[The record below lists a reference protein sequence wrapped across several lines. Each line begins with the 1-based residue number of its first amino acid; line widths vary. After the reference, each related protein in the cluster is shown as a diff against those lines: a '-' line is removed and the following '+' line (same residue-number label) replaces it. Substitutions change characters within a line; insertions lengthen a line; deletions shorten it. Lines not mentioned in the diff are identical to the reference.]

1 MDEVLEGFVKA
12 GRHAF
17 RTREYAALL
26 GKPLYARQVLHRLK
40 VRGKLL
46 GVRKGWWAFP
56 GAPPEAVA
64 CEISAPAYLSFHSAL
79 HLHGLTTQVPHTIQ
93 LAVTRFGRSYSILGR
108 TVREYKV
115 QKRFFNGFS
124 AQDGV
129 LIARP
134 EKALADCLN
143 VPRACPQMVVVEAL
157 DGVDSTRVGCSLTKA
172 GQERLARF
180 LHD

>member
-1 MDEVLEGFVKA
+1 MDSVLEGFIKA

-40 VRGKLL
+40 TRGELL
-46 GVRKGWWAFP
+46 GVRNGWWAFP
-56 GAPPEAVA
+56 DAPPEAVA

-79 HLHGLTTQVPHTIQ
+79 HMHGLTTQVPNTIQ
-93 LAVTRFGRSYSILGR
+93 LAVARFGRSYSILGR
-108 TVREYKV
+108 TAREYKV

-129 LIARP
+129 LIAKP

-143 VPRACPQMVVVEAL
+143 VPRACPEMVVAEAFQA
-157 DGVDSTRVGCSLTKA
+157 VDSTKIECSLTRA
-172 GQERLARF
+172 GQRRLVRF
-180 LHD
+180 IHD